1 MAGELVGSGDYD
13 KLSDQQLIE
22 TVDYFTER
30 LYHAERDLDEA
41 IGHAALRGIVPT
53 VPEPSNVISMVD
65 YKNKKALGL

>member
-1 MAGELVGSGDYD
+1 MAGELVGTGDYE
-13 KLSDQQLIE
+13 KLSDQQLRE

-30 LYHAERDLDEA
+30 LYYAERDLDEA

-65 YKNKKALGL
+65 YKKALGL